1 MFFYISVLLCFI
13 LSIKRLNPLG
23 KLLLLMV
30 QIVLDIF
37 DPTFSCLPH
46 KERRGGRSA
55 SSVSWIQ
62 CCPSLERSS
71 LGEISETYFTR
82 WWNSHCVLKTL
93 LGLHWIFL
101 FEELIWLQILNE
113 HRWEHTRIEN
123 NEVNVRLC
131 ESDFKSLESR

>member
-55 SSVSWIQ
+55 SSVS
-62 CCPSLERSS
+62 
-71 LGEISETYFTR
+71 
-82 WWNSHCVLKTL
+82 
-93 LGLHWIFL
+93 
-101 FEELIWLQILNE
+101 
-113 HRWEHTRIEN
+113 
-123 NEVNVRLC
+123 
-131 ESDFKSLESR
+131 